1 MQKHTIA
8 VLVEN
13 QFGVLCRVAGL
24 FSARAF
30 NIDSLTVGETQD
42 PGVSRM
48 TVVARGDER
57 VVQQIVRQL
66 DKLIDVIKI
75 EILSSESSIDRELV
89 LIKVKSDLSNRN
101 DLMQVVNN
109 FRGKIV
115 DVQEHSMTL
124 EATGTEA
131 KIDAMLELLKSFGL
145 IEVVR
150 TGKIAISRNAPLLA
164 PVAKE
169 VEVVRSRSAQ
179 PAKKSS
185 KVVKAKVAGSSGKKA
200 KMEAGTDTWM

>member
-24 FSARAF
+24 FSARGF

-42 PGVSRM
+42 PTVSRM

-57 VVQQIVRQL
+57 VVQQITRQL
-66 DKLIDVIKI
+66 DKLIDVISI
-75 EILSSESSIDRELV
+75 EILSPHDTIDRELV
-89 LIKVKSDLSNRN
+89 MIKVASDASNRN
-101 DLMQVVNN
+101 DLMGVVNN

-115 DVQEHSMTL
+115 DVQEDSMTI

-145 IEVVR
+145 LEVVR
-150 TGKIAISRNAPLLA
+150 TGKIAISRKTSLA
-164 PVAKE
+164 TPEASVVEKVA
-169 VEVVRSRSAQ
+169 
-179 PAKKSS
+179 AKKSS
-185 KVVKAKVAGSSGKKA
+185 KSKSAKPAAKGGAKKA
-200 KMEAGTDTWM
+200 KMQAGTDTWM

>member
-1 MQKHTIA
+1 MQTHTIA

-24 FSARAF
+24 FSARGF
-30 NIDSLTVGETQD
+30 NIDSLTVGETQHQD
-42 PGVSRM
+42 VSRM

-66 DKLIDVIKI
+66 DKLIDVISI
-75 EILSSESSIDRELV
+75 EILAPQDSIDRELV
-89 LIKVKSDLSNRN
+89 LIKVASDVNNRN
-101 DLMQVVNN
+101 DLMGVVNN

-115 DVQEHSMTL
+115 DVQEDSMTI

-131 KIDAMLELLKSFGL
+131 KIDAMLELLKAFGV

-150 TGKIAISRNAPLLA
+150 TGKIAISRKTPLTAPEA
-164 PVAKE
+164 RE
-169 VEVVRSRSAQ
+169 VEVVKV
-179 PAKKSS
+179 KKSKAS
-185 KVVKAKVAGSSGKKA
+185 KSEKAVSKGSDKKA

>member
-24 FSARAF
+24 FSARGF
-30 NIDSLTVGETQD
+30 NIDSLTVGATQD
-42 PGVSRM
+42 PLVSRM

-66 DKLIDVIKI
+66 DKLIDVIAI
-75 EILSSESSIDRELV
+75 DILLAQDTTDRELV
-89 LIKVKSDLSNRN
+89 MIKVASDVSNRN
-101 DLMQVVNN
+101 DMMGVVNN

-115 DVQEHSMTL
+115 DVQEDSMTI

-131 KIDAMLELLKSFGL
+131 KIDAMLELLRSFGI

-150 TGKIAISRNAPLLA
+150 TGKIAISRKAPLIA
-164 PVAKE
+164 PAALE
-169 VEVVRSRSAQ
+169 VPSRSASGAKTQ
-179 PAKKSS
+179 PAKKAGKIVS
-185 KVVKAKVAGSSGKKA
+185 KGGAKKA

>member
-24 FSARAF
+24 FSARGF
-30 NIDSLTVGETQD
+30 NIDSLTVGETQHAD
-42 PGVSRM
+42 VSRM

-57 VVQQIVRQL
+57 IVQQIVRQL
-66 DKLIDVIKI
+66 DKLIDVISI
-75 EILSSESSIDRELV
+75 EILAPQDSIDRELV

-101 DLMQVVNN
+101 DLMGVVNN

-115 DVQEHSMTL
+115 DVQEDSMTL

-131 KIDAMLELLKSFGL
+131 KIDAMLELLRSFGV

-150 TGKIAISRNAPLLA
+150 TGKIAISRKAPLDA
-164 PVAKE
+164 PEAKE
-169 VEVVRSRSAQ
+169 VEVVKV
-179 PAKKSS
+179 KKSAKS
-185 KVVKAKVAGSSGKKA
+185 KSSAKANAKGIDKKA
-200 KMEAGTDTWM
+200 KMQAGTDTWM

>member
-24 FSARAF
+24 FSARGF
-30 NIDSLTVGETQD
+30 NIDSLTVGETQHAD
-42 PGVSRM
+42 VSRM

-66 DKLIDVIKI
+66 DKLIDVISI
-75 EILSSESSIDRELV
+75 EILNPHSSIDRELV
-89 LIKVKSDLSNRN
+89 LIKVKSDISGRN

-115 DVQEHSMTL
+115 DVQEESMTL
-124 EATGTEA
+124 EVTGTEA
-131 KIDAMLELLKSFGL
+131 KIDAMLELLKSFGI

-150 TGKIAISRNAPLLA
+150 TGKISISRKAPLVA
-164 PVAKE
+164 PEAKE
-169 VEVVRSRSAQ
+169 VEIVKVKKS
-179 PAKKSS
+179 KSS
-185 KVVKAKVAGSSGKKA
+185 KAEKPSSKSDAKKA

>member
-24 FSARAF
+24 FSARGF

-42 PGVSRM
+42 PGTSRM

-66 DKLIDVIKI
+66 DKLIDVISI
-75 EILSSESSIDRELV
+75 DILAPQDSIDRELV
-89 LIKVKSDLSNRN
+89 LIKVKSDISNRN
-101 DLMQVVNN
+101 EMMQVVNN

-115 DVQEHSMTL
+115 DVQEESMTI
-124 EATGTEA
+124 EVTGTEA
-131 KIDAMLELLKSFGL
+131 KIDAMLELLKGFGL
-145 IEVVR
+145 IEIVR
-150 TGKIAISRNAPLLA
+150 TGKISISRKAPLIA
-164 PVAKE
+164 PEAKE
-169 VEVVRSRSAQ
+169 VEIVKV
-179 PAKKSS
+179 KKSS
-185 KVVKAKVAGSSGKKA
+185 KSVKADASKGGAKKA

>member
-24 FSARAF
+24 FSARGF
-30 NIDSLTVGETQD
+30 NIDSLTVGPTQD
-42 PGVSRM
+42 PLVSRM

-57 VVQQIVRQL
+57 VVQQIARQL
-66 DKLIDVIKI
+66 DKLIDVIRVD
-75 EILSSESSIDRELV
+75 ILAPQDTTDRELV
-89 LIKVKSDLSNRN
+89 MIKVASDASNRN
-101 DLMQVVNN
+101 DMMQVIGN

-115 DVQEHSMTL
+115 DVQEDSMTI

-131 KIDAMLELLKSFGL
+131 KIDAMLELLKSFGI

-150 TGKIAISRNAPLLA
+150 TGKIAISRKAPLLA
-164 PVAKE
+164 PAVKTVEKAK
-169 VEVVRSRSAQ
+169 
-179 PAKKSS
+179 AKKSS
-185 KVVKAKVAGSSGKKA
+185 KSAKASKSTAQGGEKKA
-200 KMEAGTDTWM
+200 KMQAGTDTWM

>member
-24 FSARAF
+24 FSARGF

-42 PGVSRM
+42 PSVSRM

-57 VVQQIVRQL
+57 VVQQITRQL
-66 DKLIDVIKI
+66 DKLIDVISI
-75 EILSSESSIDRELV
+75 EILSPQDTIDRELV
-89 LIKVKSDLSNRN
+89 MIKVKSDVSNRN
-101 DLMQVVNN
+101 ELMGVVNN

-115 DVQEHSMTL
+115 DVQEDSMTI

-131 KIDAMLELLKSFGL
+131 KIDAMLELLKSFGVL
-145 IEVVR
+145 EVVR
-150 TGKIAISRNAPLLA
+150 TGKIAISRKSTLA
-164 PVAKE
+164 VPEAVA
-169 VEVVRSRSAQ
+169 VEKVKS
-179 PAKKSS
+179 KKSTKAAKGA
-185 KVVKAKVAGSSGKKA
+185 KVVSKGGAKKA

>member
-24 FSARAF
+24 FSARGF
-30 NIDSLTVGETQD
+30 NIDSLTVGETQHAD
-42 PGVSRM
+42 VSRM

-66 DKLIDVIKI
+66 DKLIDVISI
-75 EILSSESSIDRELV
+75 EILAPQDSIDRELV

-101 DLMQVVNN
+101 DLMGVVNN

-115 DVQEHSMTL
+115 DVQEDSMTL

-131 KIDAMLELLKSFGL
+131 KIDAMLELLRSFGV

-150 TGKIAISRNAPLLA
+150 TGKIAISRKAPLDA
-164 PVAKE
+164 PEAKE
-169 VEVVRSRSAQ
+169 VEVIKV
-179 PAKKSS
+179 KKSAKS
-185 KVVKAKVAGSSGKKA
+185 KSSAKVAAKVGDKKA
-200 KMEAGTDTWM
+200 KMQAGTDTWM

>member
-24 FSARAF
+24 FSARGF

-42 PGVSRM
+42 SDVSRM

-57 VVQQIVRQL
+57 VVQQVVRQL
-66 DKLIDVIKI
+66 DKLIDVIAI
-75 EILSSESSIDRELV
+75 EILTAQDSIDRELV
-89 LIKVKSDLSNRN
+89 LIKVKSDISNRN
-101 DLMQVVNN
+101 DMMQVVNN

-115 DVQEHSMTL
+115 DVQEDSMTL
-124 EATGTEA
+124 EVTGTEA
-131 KIDAMLELLKSFGL
+131 KIDAMLELLKGFGL

-150 TGKIAISRNAPLLA
+150 TGKISISRKAPLLA
-164 PVAKE
+164 PEAKE
-169 VEVVRSRSAQ
+169 VEVVKLKKTSKSA
-179 PAKKSS
+179 
-185 KVVKAKVAGSSGKKA
+185 KAAPTKIGAKKA

>member
-24 FSARAF
+24 FSARGF
-30 NIDSLTVGETQD
+30 NIDSLTVGETQHAD
-42 PGVSRM
+42 ISRM

-57 VVQQIVRQL
+57 VVQQVVRQL
-66 DKLIDVIKI
+66 DKLIDVISI
-75 EILSSESSIDRELV
+75 EILSPHDSIDRELV
-89 LIKVKSDLSNRN
+89 LIKVKSDISGRN

-109 FRGKIV
+109 FRGKII
-115 DVQEHSMTL
+115 DVQEESMTL

-131 KIDAMLELLKSFGL
+131 KIDAMLELLKSFGV

-150 TGKIAISRNAPLLA
+150 TGKIAISRKSPLIAPE
-164 PVAKE
+164 AKE
-169 VEVVRSRSAQ
+169 VEVVKVKKSA
-179 PAKKSS
+179 KSS
-185 KVVKAKVAGSSGKKA
+185 KTEKSSAKSGGKKA

>member
-24 FSARAF
+24 FSARGF
-30 NIDSLTVGETQD
+30 NIDSLTVGATQD
-42 PGVSRM
+42 PLVSRM

-66 DKLIDVIKI
+66 DKLIDVIGI
-75 EILSSESSIDRELV
+75 SILNPQETTDRELV
-89 LIKVKSDLSNRN
+89 MIKVASDVSNRN
-101 DLMQVVNN
+101 EMMQVVGN

-115 DVQEHSMTL
+115 DVQADSMTI

-131 KIDAMLELLKSFGL
+131 KIDAMLELLKAFGI

-150 TGKIAISRNAPLLA
+150 TGKIAISRKEPLLA
-164 PVAKE
+164 PAVVE
-169 VEVVRSRSAQ
+169 VEKVKV
-179 PAKKSS
+179 KKSS
-185 KVVKAKVAGSSGKKA
+185 ASAKGEKQVAPSGAKKA

>member
-24 FSARAF
+24 FSARGF
-30 NIDSLTVGETQD
+30 NIDSLTVGETQEPD
-42 PGVSRM
+42 VSRM

-66 DKLIDVIKI
+66 DKLIDVIAI
-75 EILSSESSIDRELV
+75 EILNPQDSIDRELV

-115 DVQEHSMTL
+115 DVQEESMTI

-131 KIDAMLELLKSFGL
+131 KIDAMLELLRSFGV

-150 TGKIAISRNAPLLA
+150 TGKIAISRREPITAPE
-164 PVAKE
+164 AKE
-169 VEVVRSRSAQ
+169 VEVVKVKKTA
-179 PAKKSS
+179 KSS
-185 KVVKAKVAGSSGKKA
+185 KKASKAKDSGKKA
-200 KMEAGTDTWM
+200 KMQAGTDTWM

>member
-24 FSARAF
+24 FSARGF
-30 NIDSLTVGETQD
+30 NIDSLTVGATQD
-42 PGVSRM
+42 PLVSRM

-66 DKLIDVIKI
+66 DKLIDVIAI
-75 EILSSESSIDRELV
+75 DILTPQDTTDRELV
-89 LIKVKSDLSNRN
+89 MIKVASDVSNRN
-101 DLMQVVNN
+101 DMMGVVNN

-115 DVQEHSMTL
+115 DVQEDSMTI

-131 KIDAMLELLKSFGL
+131 KIDAMLELLRSFGI

-150 TGKIAISRNAPLLA
+150 TGKIAISRKAPLIA
-164 PVAKE
+164 PAALE
-169 VEVVRSRSAQ
+169 VEKVKV
-179 PAKKSS
+179 KKSS
-185 KVVKAKVAGSSGKKA
+185 KPAKGAKPVSKGGAKKA

>member
-42 PGVSRM
+42 AGVSRM

-66 DKLIDVIKI
+66 DKLIDVIGI
-75 EILSSESSIDRELV
+75 EILDSENSIDRELV

-109 FRGKIV
+109 FRGKII
-115 DVQEHSMTL
+115 DVQEHSMTI

-150 TGKIAISRNAPLLA
+150 TGKIAISRKAPLVA
-164 PVAKE
+164 PEVKE
-169 VEVVRSRSAQ
+169 VEVVRSRSASGRSAQ
-179 PAKKSS
+179 PAKKS
-185 KVVKAKVAGSSGKKA
+185 KGGDKKA

>member
-24 FSARAF
+24 FSARGF
-30 NIDSLTVGETQD
+30 NIDSLTVGATQD
-42 PGVSRM
+42 PLVSRM

-66 DKLIDVIKI
+66 DKLIDVIAI
-75 EILSSESSIDRELV
+75 DILVPQETTDRELV
-89 LIKVKSDLSNRN
+89 MIKVSSDVSNRN
-101 DLMQVVNN
+101 DMMQVVTN

-115 DVQEHSMTL
+115 DVQEDSMTI

-131 KIDAMLELLKSFGL
+131 KIDAMLELLKSFGI

-150 TGKIAISRNAPLLA
+150 TGKIAISRKAPLIA
-164 PVAKE
+164 PEVLE
-169 VEVVRSRSAQ
+169 VEKVKV
-179 PAKKSS
+179 KKSS
-185 KVVKAKVAGSSGKKA
+185 AVKKGAAKVESKGGAKKA